1 MRFSR
6 TLVTSLAAAVL
17 PGLSVETRN
26 LTFVIPPNSTTTVNL
41 TSTAGIGDVSQTTFP
56 DETTATYA
64 GSIQASI
71 GFDPETLE
79 VTEFAYAG
87 GSVQRQEAESR
98 LQIFPTITYTGVT
111 TPLPT
116 SFTRTSS
123 SYVPPF
129 FRAFVPTTV
138 NPPASVD
145 PFDGI
150 VAGNHH
156 WVTSVGYERL
166 FSSRSGVMK
175 LEVVSSQAPPVEL
188 PHRGTPIISLAQ
200 TGTTTFHRLI
210 RATLTYQFTESAPSN
225 IVQSAQQLF
234 VQETGSWSTT
244 ALFTLPN
251 DYSLWAQSHGLV
263 NPDPEDTNPAGI
275 PWVFLYNLD
284 LPPTTPSL
292 PAGFV
297 QQFGENL
304 LQITLPATGLK
315 VPMSLEYS
323 TTLADGSWQALPLES
338 YLDGPGSLDS
348 GATGSPRFFFPAAPP
363 CFLRFKTS
371 L

>member
-1 MRFSR
+1 M
-6 TLVTSLAAAVL
+6 L
-17 PGLSVETRN
+17 PGLSLETGS

-41 TSTAGIGDVSQTTFP
+41 TSTSGIGDDSQTTYP
-56 DETTATYA
+56 DETTATYS
-64 GSIQASI
+64 GSILASI
-71 GFDPETLE
+71 GFDPDTLA
-79 VTEFAYAG
+79 VTEFAYTG
-87 GSVQRQEAESR
+87 GSVQRQEADSI
-98 LQIFPTITYTGVT
+98 LQIFPAISYTGGN

-123 SYVPPF
+123 SYISPF
-129 FRAFVPTTV
+129 YRAFVPTTV

-156 WVTSVGYERL
+156 WVTSVGYERIY
-166 FSSRSGVMK
+166 SNRSGVMK
-175 LEVVSSQAPPVEL
+175 QEVVSSQAPPVEL

-200 TGTTTFHRLI
+200 TGTTTFHRII
-210 RATLTYQFTESAPSN
+210 RATLTYQFSESAAYN
-225 IVQSAQQLF
+225 IPQSAEQLF
-234 VQETGSWSTT
+234 VQETGGWSTT
-244 ALFTLPN
+244 AQFTLPS
-251 DYSLWAQSHGLV
+251 DYSLWAQSHGLG

-284 LPPTTPSL
+284 LPPTTATL

-297 QQFGENL
+297 RQFGEHL

-315 VPMSLEYS
+315 VPMSIEYS
-323 TTLADGSWQALPLES
+323 TTLEDGSWQALPIDS
-338 YLDGPGSLDS
+338 YLDGLDSLDS